1 MYNIGKVSRDSLEV
15 YFEHKRS
22 RGDTVKHVQ
31 IFPAED
37 YAIVTFEKYGGLNA
51 GWVFV
56 VFF

>member
-1 MYNIGKVSRDSLEV
+1 MSRESLED
-15 YFEHKRS
+15 YFEHRRS
-22 RGDTVKHVQ
+22 KGDTVKHVQ